1 LQLLKVLDLN
11 RKDLTT
17 ETADERWERLSR
29 DRIVRPLPKKFYSL
43 ATVTDEQGIAL
54 DGRVVKTPMKSKLIL
69 PSQALA
75 DAVAAEWNAQVDVIN
90 PAAMPL
96 TKLANTA
103 IDRAGG
109 ERDFVAGQVVE
120 FSGSDMVCYRAGEPE
135 ALAILQASAWDPV
148 LRWAEVDMGVQ
159 FKVVTGVIHQAQ
171 DAATVEAVK
180 KHVAG
185 LDEFR
190 LTVAHNLTTLTG
202 SALLGLMLVA
212 NKITPDAGW
221 QAAHVDEDFQIAVWG
236 TDEEAAQRRVW
247 RKTDFD
253 GSLQF
258 LNLL

>member
-1 LQLLKVLDLN
+1 MKVLNLN

-29 DRIVRPLPKKFYSL
+29 DRIVRPLPKKFYTL
-43 ATVTDEQGIAL
+43 ATVTDELCIAL
-54 DGRVVKTPMKSKLIL
+54 DGRVVKTPLKAKLIL

-103 IDRAGG
+103 IDRAGT
-109 ERDFVAGQVVE
+109 ERAFVAGQVVE
-120 FSGSDMVCYRAGEPE
+120 FSSSDLVCYRAGEPE
-135 ALAILQASAWDPV
+135 ALAILQTTAWDPI
-148 LRWAEVDMGVQ
+148 LRWAEAMMGAK

-171 DAATVEAVK
+171 DAATIAAVE
-180 KHVAG
+180 KHVAA
-185 LDEFR
+185 LDKFR

-212 NKITPDAGW
+212 GKISPDAGW

-253 GSLQF
+253 GSLEF
-258 LNLL
+258 LNLI